1 MPERFATLGTVYKR
15 FSPMK
20 QMNQRSFIFQSGL
33 IVAVVFILTMPVRG
47 TEPLAQWF
55 GDDFDGGAKK
65 LFGASLHGR
74 ERANCVY
81 AKSNGAASQM
91 TARFRLT
98 QVPAEPMFL
107 FMEAMDDDAPS
118 ACEVEI
124 VLND

>member
-81 AKSNGAASQM
+81 AKSNSTTSPSTMGGAVLQ
-91 TARFRLT
+91 TRFGKRG
-98 QVPAEPMFL
+98 VSRFPKAFCNREPM
-107 FMEAMDDDAPS
+107 S
-118 ACEVEI
+118 YR
-124 VLND
+124 